1 MIHGC
6 LSCFTASR
14 YTVSHCPALMS
25 PLPDRIVLV
34 GLLATIGLCFAL
46 AFWSVKLSPRQEP
59 SLQWRDGTPPT
70 RIQGGPQ
77 APQLL

>member
-1 MIHGC
+1 MSHC
-6 LSCFTASR
+6 TVPHC
-14 YTVSHCPALMS
+14 TVSRSPALMS